1 MSRDAPKFPEYF
13 DYSVRVESFRGGII
27 ADGQT
32 AEGLADA
39 GWFYVGKTICKT
51 PIGGATERGYIL
63 SGICIKPSRNWG
75 GGVAWSKRM
84 CEEFLDDP
92 FFISETFLV
101 RMLVSP
107 PIPEPGYATGK
118 FATN

>member
-51 PIGGATERGYIL
+51 PIGVATERAGDIFCL
-63 SGICIKPSRNWG
+63 G
-75 GGVAWSKRM
+75 
-84 CEEFLDDP
+84 
-92 FFISETFLV
+92 
-101 RMLVSP
+101 
-107 PIPEPGYATGK
+107 
-118 FATN
+118 FA